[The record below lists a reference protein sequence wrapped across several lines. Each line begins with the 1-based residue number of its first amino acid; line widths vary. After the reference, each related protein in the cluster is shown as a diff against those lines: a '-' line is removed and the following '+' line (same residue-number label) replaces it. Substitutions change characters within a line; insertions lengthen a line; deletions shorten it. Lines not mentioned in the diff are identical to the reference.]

1 MSSAAAP
8 VTTGGGPANRVA
20 QRFSARELAE
30 LLHRDPTS
38 PVQYPTPDQVTIIEA
53 PLEPLLVIAGAGS
66 GKTKTMADRVVWL
79 VANGLVR
86 PEQILGVTFTKKA
99 AGELSTRIRQQL
111 SALYPAL
118 VAAGSEGPDEDRLDP
133 SVSTYHSYAN
143 SIVQD
148 YGLRI
153 GVERDSVLLGA
164 AQAWQ
169 LASSVVEAYE
179 GEWEHF
185 SAAKSTL
192 VKAVLTMAGECA
204 EHLVTPA
211 EVRALLREH
220 IAAVSGLEYA
230 AGTTRRPAQAV
241 AKMLD
246 KLRTR
251 VTVTELVEHYSD
263 AKHTR
268 RQLDFGDL
276 VALAARIVSDIPEAV
291 ELERQKFRV
300 VLLDEFQDTSF
311 AQMVLFSKLFGD
323 GRAVTAVGDPHQSI
337 YGFRGASAGQL
348 GTFRTT
354 FPLTVDGGLRPS
366 PVANLSVAWRNGTS
380 ILAAANAVASELN
393 RQPSWLRSSTL
404 FVPPLEPKPRAGV
417 GEVYLGRY
425 LCEASVQLDGR
436 TVTGEAV
443 ALADQVERHRRR
455 GFEVSAEGRALK
467 PTVAVLCR
475 GRRQFEP
482 IRQEL
487 AKRGIPVQ
495 IVGLGGLLRTPE
507 IVELL
512 AVLRVLGDPDR
523 SDSLLRLLSS
533 ARWRIGAAD
542 IMALG
547 DWSRQLAHRRLWSAL
562 PTEPADDAGTS
573 PAQDAEP
580 VLPDT
585 VELGSLVEAVDHL
598 PPADWV
604 SKSGRGL
611 SSEGRIR
618 LTRLRDELRVLRDFV
633 GDDLTTL
640 INEVERRILLDI
652 EVAAKP
658 RVGIHEARRNL
669 DAFVDAVAGFSS
681 TAERVDL
688 AAFLAWLEAADAE
701 EDGLP
706 VTALETNRDAV
717 QLLTVHAAKG
727 LEWDIVV
734 VPGLN
739 EGAFPSGSDSRWSSG
754 DSAIPWNLRGDAG
767 ELPHWDWEQ
776 EDQVSWIASEKE
788 FTAEA
793 RYHAE
798 REERRLAYVAF
809 TRAKHVLVCTS
820 SAWGGG
826 RTKPTPASIYLTELL
841 DLAEHHQPGFTVLE
855 WLTQEEEGDNNP
867 ANTVEA
873 RAAWPADPLA
883 ARRPDMETAAA
894 AVLAAATGAS
904 DMTKT
909 EARPGPA
916 GAGGRW
922 SEETRLA
929 LARHSR
935 ATGSSEVEL
944 PAHISAS
951 LLVELSDDPAAV
963 ARQLRRP
970 VPRRPGMAARRGT
983 AFHTWIEEYYGTS
996 GMLDLGETPGAD
1008 SHVDDALDL
1017 DSMIATFRQSVWA
1030 HRVPVELEVPIETK
1044 VGSLVV
1050 RGRIDA
1056 VFRHDDGTW
1065 ELVDWKTG
1073 IPPSQQKLTVRS
1085 VQLAVYRLAWARL
1098 KSVPLESVQA
1108 AFYYATTDTVIRP
1121 HDLASE
1127 AGLEDIITRAT
1138 SLPED

>member
-8 VTTGGGPANRVA
+8 VATGGVPANRVA

-79 VANGLVR
+79 VANALVR

-118 VAAGSEGPDEDRLDP
+118 DAAGYEGTDEDRLDP

-211 EVRALLREH
+211 EVRAVLREH
-220 IAAVSGLEYA
+220 ISAVGELEYA
-230 AGTTRRPAQAV
+230 TGTTRRPAQAV
-241 AKMLD
+241 ARLLD

-291 ELERQKFRV
+291 EMERQKFRV

-354 FPLTVDGGLRPS
+354 FPLTADDGLRPS
-366 PVANLSVAWRNGTS
+366 SVANLSVAWRNGTS

-425 LCEASVQLDGR
+425 LCEASVQLDGE
-436 TVTGEAV
+436 TVTGEAA
-443 ALADQVERHRRR
+443 ALADQVEHHRRR
-455 GFEVSAEGRALK
+455 GFEVGAEGRALK

-547 DWSRQLAHRRLWSAL
+547 DWSRQLARRRLWSTPA
-562 PTEPADDAGTS
+562 TEPADDVGAGAGQET
-573 PAQDAEP
+573 DT

-604 SKSGRGL
+604 SNSGREL
-611 SSEGRIR
+611 SGEGRIR
-618 LTRLRDELRVLRDFV
+618 LIRLRDELRVLRDFV

-727 LEWDIVV
+727 LEWDIVI

-767 ELPHWDWEQ
+767 ELPHWDWDQ

-826 RTKPTPASIYLTELL
+826 RTKPTPVSTYLTELL
-841 DLAEHHQPGFTVLE
+841 DLAEHHQPGFAVLQ

-867 ANTVEA
+867 ANAAET
-873 RAAWPADPLA
+873 RAAWPTDPLHT
-883 ARRPDMETAAA
+883 RRPEMETAAA
-894 AVLAAATGAS
+894 AVLTAAAAAS
-904 DMTKT
+904 DSSETNAGT
-909 EARPGPA
+909 GLA

-1008 SHVDDALDL
+1008 SHIDDALDL
-1017 DSMIATFRQSVWA
+1017 DSMIATFRQSAWA
-1030 HRVPVELEVPIETK
+1030 HRLPVELEVPIETK
-1044 VGSLVV
+1044 VGPLVV

-1073 IPPSQQKLTVRS
+1073 TPPSREKLTVRS

-1098 KSVPLESVQA
+1098 KGVPLESVQA
-1108 AFYYATTDTVIRP
+1108 AFYYASTDTVIRP

-1127 AGLEDIITRAT
+1127 AGLEDIIIRAT
-1138 SLPED
+1138 SLHQD

>member
-8 VTTGGGPANRVA
+8 VATGGVPANRVA

-79 VANGLVR
+79 VANALVR

-118 VAAGSEGPDEDRLDP
+118 DAAGYEGTDEDRLDP

-211 EVRALLREH
+211 EVRAVLREH
-220 IAAVSGLEYA
+220 ISAVGELEYA
-230 AGTTRRPAQAV
+230 TGTTRRPAQAV
-241 AKMLD
+241 ARLLD

-291 ELERQKFRV
+291 EMERQKFRV

-354 FPLTVDGGLRPS
+354 FPLTADDGLRPS
-366 PVANLSVAWRNGTS
+366 SVANLSVAWRNGTS

-425 LCEASVQLDGR
+425 LCEASVQLDGE
-436 TVTGEAV
+436 TVTGEAA
-443 ALADQVERHRRR
+443 ALADQVEHHRRR
-455 GFEVSAEGRALK
+455 GFEVGAEGRALK

-547 DWSRQLAHRRLWSAL
+547 DWSRQLARRRLWSTPA
-562 PTEPADDAGTS
+562 TEPADDVGAGAGQEADT
-573 PAQDAEP
+573 

-604 SKSGRGL
+604 SNSGR
-611 SSEGRIR
+611 
-618 LTRLRDELRVLRDFV
+618 
-633 GDDLTTL
+633 
-640 INEVERRILLDI
+640 
-652 EVAAKP
+652 
-658 RVGIHEARRNL
+658 
-669 DAFVDAVAGFSS
+669 
-681 TAERVDL
+681 
-688 AAFLAWLEAADAE
+688 
-701 EDGLP
+701 
-706 VTALETNRDAV
+706 
-717 QLLTVHAAKG
+717 
-727 LEWDIVV
+727 
-734 VPGLN
+734 
-739 EGAFPSGSDSRWSSG
+739 
-754 DSAIPWNLRGDAG
+754 
-767 ELPHWDWEQ
+767 
-776 EDQVSWIASEKE
+776 
-788 FTAEA
+788 
-793 RYHAE
+793 
-798 REERRLAYVAF
+798 
-809 TRAKHVLVCTS
+809 
-820 SAWGGG
+820 
-826 RTKPTPASIYLTELL
+826 
-841 DLAEHHQPGFTVLE
+841 
-855 WLTQEEEGDNNP
+855 
-867 ANTVEA
+867 
-873 RAAWPADPLA
+873 
-883 ARRPDMETAAA
+883 
-894 AVLAAATGAS
+894 
-904 DMTKT
+904 
-909 EARPGPA
+909 
-916 GAGGRW
+916 
-922 SEETRLA
+922 
-929 LARHSR
+929 
-935 ATGSSEVEL
+935 
-944 PAHISAS
+944 
-951 LLVELSDDPAAV
+951 ELS
-963 ARQLRRP
+963 
-970 VPRRPGMAARRGT
+970 
-983 AFHTWIEEYYGTS
+983 
-996 GMLDLGETPGAD
+996 GEGC
-1008 SHVDDALDL
+1008 
-1017 DSMIATFRQSVWA
+1017 
-1030 HRVPVELEVPIETK
+1030 
-1044 VGSLVV
+1044 GSQ
-1050 RGRIDA
+1050 R
-1056 VFRHDDGTW
+1056 
-1065 ELVDWKTG
+1065 
-1073 IPPSQQKLTVRS
+1073 
-1085 VQLAVYRLAWARL
+1085 
-1098 KSVPLESVQA
+1098 
-1108 AFYYATTDTVIRP
+1108 
-1121 HDLASE
+1121 
-1127 AGLEDIITRAT
+1127 
-1138 SLPED
+1138 